1 MMKQN
6 ILLEKN
12 IILNLKPM
20 SKEEAI
26 IITGNLLVE
35 NGYVKEGYVEGMFER
50 EKIYNTYI
58 GNGIAIP
65 HGTSAYK
72 KEIIKS
78 GIVVL
83 QFKEAINYGENKAH
97 LVIGIAG
104 IGDEHL
110 DILSKIAIT
119 IEDMETVNKIV
130 SSNSQSEI
138 YNILLSINN

>member
-1 MMKQN
+1 MVQN

-20 SKEEAI
+20 AKEEAI
-26 IITGNLLVE
+26 TMAGNLLVE
-35 NGYVKEGYVEGMFER
+35 NGYVKESYVEGMVER
-50 EKIYNTYI
+50 EKVYDTYL

-65 HGTSAYK
+65 HGASSYK

-83 QFKEAINYGENKAH
+83 QFKEAINYGEKKVH

-104 IGDEHL
+104 IEDEHIE
-110 DILSKIAIT
+110 ILSKIAIK
-119 IEDMETVNKIV
+119 IEDMETVNRIV

-138 YNILLSINN
+138 YNILL